1 MSYHERFFYCPMPKK
16 IVLRLLMHSHHGNL
30 IFVAFMNRHR
40 SGRTARGA
48 GQGKV
53 TALVAKRDRVLA
65 TAIQQAVLRGD
76 TLDGLSSRKSD
87 YGPGGPRSGT
97 KKVRTTSSRP
107 PRSTAP
113 SRGQNKGTVQRGRR
127 K

>member
-1 MSYHERFFYCPMPKK
+1 
-16 IVLRLLMHSHHGNL
+16 
-30 IFVAFMNRHR
+30 
-40 SGRTARGA
+40 
-48 GQGKV
+48 V

-87 YGPGGPRSGT
+87 YGPGGPRSGAKNVKT
-97 KKVRTTSSRP
+97 NSSRP

-113 SRGQNKGTVQRGRR
+113 TRGPNNGPVQRGGQSKGDVQRGRR